1 MEDNGLLAENK
12 SLGGVG
18 QGFFAVASGKTSSA
32 SVVASP
38 VLQDAVAR
46 CLVVVVD
53 DTALRLEMAR
63 RNSQYVEYHLWP
75 VVAHEAAV
83 GGCGE
88 TVCHGG
94 MQRKGARR

>member
-1 MEDNGLLAENK
+1 MEDNGSLAENM
-12 SLGGVG
+12 LHGGG
-18 QGFFAVASGKTSSA
+18 GHGFFAVASGKTFVA
-32 SVVASP
+32 SVVASS

-46 CLVVVVD
+46 RLVVAVD

-63 RNSQYVEYHLWP
+63 RNAQYIENHLRQ

-88 TVCHGG
+88 TAADVGV
-94 MQRKGARR
+94 QPPIARR

>member
-1 MEDNGLLAENK
+1 MEDNGSLAENM
-12 SLGGVG
+12 LHGGVG

-46 CLVVVVD
+46 RLVVAVD
-53 DTALRLEMAR
+53 DTALRFEIAR
-63 RNSQYVEYHLWP
+63 RNSQYVEYHLWQ

-88 TVCHGG
+88 TAADVGV
-94 MQRKGARR
+94 QRPIARR